1 MDIQTH
7 SRTRQI
13 KQLSRYLSIA
23 LTGLRYLLFLGLPG
37 LVIVAFLPTGT
48 LKIGNASVPL
58 ESTGFLLK
66 AVILSLYACGLI
78 IMIKMNHHFRTLM
91 KQFIDG
97 NIFGHEAIA
106 QVRGAL
112 NSGIVFFV
120 LSCVHALFGCIY
132 NYSAGAP
139 LDISFAT
146 EIVIA
151 CVFFGL
157 MHTLLWALEIGCD
170 LNEESEMTI

>member
-7 SRTRQI
+7 SRTHQI
-13 KQLSRYLSIA
+13 KQLSRYLFIA
-23 LTGLRYLLFLGLPG
+23 LTSIRYLLFLGLPG
-37 LVIVAFLPTGT
+37 LVVVAFLPAGT
-48 LKIGNASVPL
+48 LKVGNASVPL
-58 ESTGFLLK
+58 ESAGFLLK
-66 AVILSLYACGLI
+66 GVILSLYACGLI
-78 IMIKMNHHFRTLM
+78 IMIKMNHHFRALM

-106 QVRGAL
+106 QVRSAL

-120 LSCVHALFGCIY
+120 LSCVHALFGCLY
-132 NYSAGAP
+132 NHSIGAP
-139 LDISFAT
+139 LDITFAT

-151 CVFFGL
+151 GVFFGL

-170 LNEESEMTI
+170 LNEESEMTV